1 MKKLSVFLALLMLLS
16 TFSFAAFAADGA
28 VLTVG
33 SATAKPGE
41 TVTVTIAL
49 KNNPGIV
56 GAQFDVKFD
65 ASVLSVAT
73 YTAKNSKF
81 LVPAF
86 DAEKL
91 AAKSKV
97 TFAMATLL
105 EIVSGD
111 ISLVD
116 VSFKIADNAAPGTY
130 DLTVE
135 NLSVYTYDESADKNS
150 DKQFPYVA
158 ATAEKGTITVTA
170 DSGSGTGAGT
180 GTGKTEGKFTASKTY
195 DNRFT
200 DVTADKWFYDF
211 VTTAYEYGL
220 ANGTSN
226 TKFSPDSKFTVA
238 QALTAAVNIHKT
250 YYGMTVRAAAEGEAW
265 YTPYVEY
272 CVENGIIAE
281 GQFTEFDKKIT
292 RGEMAIVFA
301 NILPAAEYAAK
312 RTGVCPDV
320 TSDMA
325 CYKAV
330 EKLYQAGIVGGDA
343 GTGNYR
349 PNDEIAR
356 SEACVIFTR
365 IALPSKR

>member
-105 EIVSGD
+105 EVVSGD
-111 ISLVD
+111 ITLVD
-116 VSFKIADNAAPGTY
+116 VSFKIADNAVPGTY
-130 DLTVE
+130 DLTIE
-135 NLSVYTYDESADKNS
+135 NLSAYTYDNAAEKDS

-158 ATAEKGTITVTA
+158 ATAENGTITVTA
-170 DSGSGTGAGT
+170 DSGSGTGT
-180 GTGKTEGKFTASKTY
+180 GTGKTEGKFTASKAY

-200 DVTADKWFYDF
+200 DVTTDKWFYDF

-272 CVENGIIAE
+272 CVENGIITA
-281 GQFTEFDKKIT
+281 GQFAEFDKNIT

-301 NILPAAEYAAK
+301 NILPSDEYAAK
-312 RTGVCPDV
+312 RTGVNPDV
-320 TSDMA
+320 TSDMT
-325 CYKAV
+325 CFKAV
-330 EKLYQAGIVGGDA
+330 EKLYQAGIVGGDDK
-343 GTGNYR
+343 GNYR
-349 PNDEIAR
+349 PNDEIIR